1 MKYVY
6 KIITAV
12 ISLATIPL
20 LFFSDAFYYK
30 VSSKALETVLYLSEL
45 LGGSLANN
53 ILTETAGKTP
63 TGVADSTSVY
73 DLINLF
79 KSVSGLSEGSN
90 ESLQKLVSPVATLLL
105 ILALVAVC
113 AVVTAVFAFAAK
125 DNRKVIYGSIAGISL
140 CVSAK
145 VALESVAAPLVDGTL
160 STAEIFDSTW
170 ATFIGNIEEISLAPV
185 FWLVPVLFLCAI
197 VWTVLYNATL
207 PEKEKLERKLM
218 LGEAKEK

>member
-30 VSSKALETVLYLSEL
+30 VSSKALETVFYLSEL
-45 LGGSLANN
+45 LGGSLSDS
-53 ILTETAGKTP
+53 IVTQTGGKTP
-63 TGVADSTSVY
+63 TAVADSTSVY

-79 KSVSGLSEGSN
+79 KSVSGLSDGAN
-90 ESLQKLVSPVATLLL
+90 ESLQKLVSPAVTLIV
-105 ILALVAVC
+105 ILALIAVC

-125 DNRKVIYGSIAGISL
+125 DNRKVIYSSVIGVSL
-140 CVSAK
+140 SVSAK
-145 VALESVAAPLVDGTL
+145 VALESIAAPLVDGTV

-185 FWLVPVLFLCAI
+185 FWLVPVLFICAI

-207 PEKEKLERKLM
+207 PEKEKRERKLM
-218 LGEAKEK
+218 LGEAEE